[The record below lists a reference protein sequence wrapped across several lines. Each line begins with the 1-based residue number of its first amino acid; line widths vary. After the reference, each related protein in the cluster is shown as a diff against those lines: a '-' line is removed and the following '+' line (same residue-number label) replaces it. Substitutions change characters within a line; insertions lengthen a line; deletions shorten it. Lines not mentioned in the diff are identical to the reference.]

1 MIVSINK
8 IFRLALCIIRMALLK
23 TRDARRKTPAR
34 AVWRA
39 RGAKGLTIIELV
51 TVIVVLGLAIPPL
64 LTSWAN
70 IAWRSVRSE
79 SLADAT
85 FYAQA
90 LMEEIKSKRFDENTS
105 SPWTSPLGPEPGE
118 SRAGIGASAY
128 DDVDDF
134 NGCSDS
140 PATRYNRSATVDYA
154 ALSGTTWQNSGSIT
168 NFKRIAVTV
177 SRSDGLAKDVNLV
190 TIVAA
195 Y

>member
-1 MIVSINK
+1 MRQFKN
-8 IFRLALCIIRMALLK
+8 
-23 TRDARRKTPAR
+23 
-34 AVWRA
+34 
-39 RGAKGLTIIELV
+39 GGLTIIELV
-51 TVIVVLGLAIPPL
+51 VVIVVLGLAIPPL

-70 IAWRSVRSE
+70 IGWRSARSE
-79 SLADAT
+79 ALADAT

-105 SPWTSPLGPEPGE
+105 SPWSSLLGPESGE
-118 SRAGIGASAY
+118 SRTGAGASAY
-128 DDVDDF
+128 DDVDDY
-134 NGCSDS
+134 NGYSDS
-140 PATRYNRSATVDYA
+140 PATRYNRSATVGYA

-177 SRSDGLAKDVNLV
+177 SRSDGLAKDVNLI